1 MGTWKDGVVVLF
13 LAATAGSAIAATPA
27 SKAASAAEP
36 DGYSTKSKSVGKEK
50 TDAMAQLNERMGK
63 CKAMHGDEKK
73 GCEEQA
79 KHDAKNA
86 SKSPTQPGRPS
97 ASRS

>member
-1 MGTWKDGVVVLF
+1 MRTWKCGVVVVF

-36 DGYSTKSKSVGKEK
+36 DGYATKAKSVGKEK
-50 TDAMAQLNERMGK
+50 TDAMAQLNEKMGK
-63 CKAMHGDEKK
+63 CKAMYGDEKK

-79 KHDAKNA
+79 KRDAKNA
-86 SKSPTQPGRPS
+86 STTPTQPSG
-97 ASRS
+97 ASDSRR

>member
-1 MGTWKDGVVVLF
+1 MRTWKCGVVVVF

-36 DGYSTKSKSVGKEK
+36 DGYATKAKSVGKEK
-50 TDAMAQLNERMGK
+50 TDAMAQLNEKMGK
-63 CKAMHGDEKK
+63 CKAMYGDEKK

-79 KHDAKNA
+79 KQDAKNA
-86 SKSPTQPGRPS
+86 SSTPTQPSG
-97 ASRS
+97 ASDSRR